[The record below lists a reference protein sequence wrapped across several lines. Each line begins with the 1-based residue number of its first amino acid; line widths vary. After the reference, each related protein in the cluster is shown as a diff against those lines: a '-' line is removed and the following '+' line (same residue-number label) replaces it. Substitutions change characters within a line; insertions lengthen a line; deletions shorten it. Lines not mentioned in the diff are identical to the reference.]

1 MKCNIVKDLLPLYAE
16 GLCSGETAE
25 EIREH
30 LEGCPECSKL
40 AECDLA
46 AGKVPEPEEATAMK
60 KVNKSFKKKKV
71 IIRILSGLLT
81 AVLLVTGVLTVG
93 QAVKVPYLPSFET
106 LITKHYAKR
115 MVESFTN
122 GCFEGF
128 LTELSYDYMEETHL
142 DGEFYE
148 ELSYD
153 LIKND
158 AEAIKNAYDAVYR
171 DTELKNYKLK
181 CCYGGQIRGTA
192 KSVMCTADLEYVD
205 GRTQQLVMIKNT
217 DGLYK
222 VFTMAHNTDEE
233 KKLSDTL
240 SYVSLRNIWNTSGWL
255 ENAIVRD
262 KALNTTKN
270 LMEDYFVS
278 DGVTDNMDALYSSGY
293 RITDSV
299 FSGRCYDT
307 QKKEFFYKVSVTAE
321 DDKGS
326 AVLNTRLHFDE
337 NGIYS
342 PNPEECSIISDG
354 CGKDLEE
361 KLLHFFG

>member
-1 MKCNIVKDLLPLYAE
+1 
-16 GLCSGETAE
+16 
-25 EIREH
+25 
-30 LEGCPECSKL
+30 
-40 AECDLA
+40 
-46 AGKVPEPEEATAMK
+46 
-60 KVNKSFKKKKV
+60 
-71 IIRILSGLLT
+71 
-81 AVLLVTGVLTVG
+81 
-93 QAVKVPYLPSFET
+93 
-106 LITKHYAKR
+106 
-115 MVESFTN
+115 
-122 GCFEGF
+122 
-128 LTELSYDYMEETHL
+128 
-142 DGEFYE
+142 
-148 ELSYD
+148 
-153 LIKND
+153 
-158 AEAIKNAYDAVYR
+158 
-171 DTELKNYKLK
+171 
-181 CCYGGQIRGTA
+181 
-192 KSVMCTADLEYVD
+192 
-205 GRTQQLVMIKNT
+205 MIKNT

-222 VFTMAHNTDEE
+222 VFTMAQNTDEE